1 MSEKTYRI
9 TADTSQAIK
18 NFNKLADVMTKVG
31 SMPDGFQKSVY
42 NALNKAQKDIV
53 KYGNDVS
60 KLGVV
65 FSTLNQNIQ
74 KALDFHKVEG
84 LPSAIKERFKDI
96 SKEAE
101 NTTTT
106 ITKLQNKMNELSR
119 SAGLTYQ
126 SIYSMSSSLGQLR
139 KSATDV
145 SNQISV
151 QSNSITSLA
160 NASIKAANDI
170 SKLSLDTERFRSISK
185 NLENDLTGVNDRV
198 QNLSTKTRNAKAN
211 VEVLRVES
219 TRLKD
224 IFKQLEEMK
233 LEIRGIEKAKA
244 NLEDL
249 KNKHKQAITV
259 SKENR
264 MVLQELEKQYS
275 SNQQKL
281 SLYINKYDELGNK
294 IKNLKNA
301 GANVPTSL
309 LDTYER
315 MGKAV
320 KEIAAEMKNVEK
332 SIVSAKNK
340 QEQLN
345 ATANNMKNALGRLS
359 TENKISDTT
368 LAHYK
373 EMVLNLESQYRK
385 TKEAT
390 NAAKAYNS
398 EIAKQSGVLRL
409 VGTQFRSLIYD
420 LNAVRIAFVLLS
432 SSTGILSAIKIIAD
446 FDKSMARVRSLMLG
460 AGEATNTLNV
470 EFKALSDTVMA
481 LGATTKFTAGQV
493 AEGAVII
500 TQAGYDA
507 KESIDVLKPTLD
519 LAVAG
524 QIEMSEA
531 ADTLTKTIAMFQKQ
545 TSESAHVAD
554 IYAAAVNYSQTNMS
568 ELANAMTYVGPV
580 AETFGLSLEETAGY
594 LAVLANNGISAS
606 KAGTSLR
613 QLMMN
618 IQQPTAK
625 ATQVLNAYGLNLK
638 DLQRQGMSAEQ
649 ALRHILT
656 TLSEAGRLGGVVR
669 VTALPAAESL
679 GKSGDRIAE
688 MLGLL
693 EEVDGYAKKVAEN
706 NMDNLTDQF
715 IQLVSAVQDTI
726 IKFGEFSGLTDGL
739 TNMFKSGADGI
750 RSWNVDMADLIT
762 DLGLLGGV
770 LFALRGRWK
779 SYSDAVK
786 NAQNGQAN
794 YNGIV
799 TRTQA
804 VFTGFKNKI
813 NEVNDSIFKYKQ
825 SLQGTTLATKAVGT
839 AAKIASI
846 PIAAMA
852 IEMAAFTAVMY
863 AISKAVEYFMSNDID
878 DVLQNNADL
887 IKLASQA
894 TVEGTKAYEDYK
906 KAIDAIAASAKQM
919 NEIQLTGKIEEA
931 KEKIE
936 QTTEALEDNINDLI
950 KKLSNIRA
958 ERKYFF
964 GTGWGDLGDYQ
975 EQIDFIYETTGSQ
988 IDILKDLYQA
998 VQSGDEEEIANI
1010 MANVDSGALQQLSE
1024 MIGFDNII
1032 PSVTKIDELSS
1043 AFKAFNDELNAM
1055 QGEMDNKALAKFN
1068 IDLSKLLDNL
1078 TLIRELSKTNLTEVF
1093 AGAGAGSVNKIA
1105 EMDRFIPID
1114 SFRNMYNE
1122 ILKVENGGKELANVL
1137 DFSREKGF
1145 FFNRGDLEAELDYL
1159 RKQLELYEKVRQ
1171 GYEKMNNEQ
1180 GMMEYAAKYDKLQQT
1195 ITLLESYGT
1204 ELDSLNQSA
1213 FQENFLKIWQEA
1225 AEKVDTDKIEKITES
1240 IFKVTEA
1247 TDDFREN
1254 FAKNM
1259 GVDFLAMG
1267 KEMGLLNEGDI
1278 SLGRTFEGIRIDS
1291 QPVYDYVN
1299 AMKEKIAA
1307 DLEDSKITEQ
1317 QYKNALRY
1325 LDVLPD
1331 LMKASYDKSKGKSRR
1346 KREDD
1351 FYLIYL
1357 QSEVAIGNTTD
1368 ALNGYNEQLL
1378 KTYELEKRMRDLQER
1393 NPKGG
1398 YYYNEAIESLK
1409 IQQEVIKAQ
1418 MQAKTVYEPNRK
1430 EINNLQKTWGAT
1442 GIDTKALDVN
1452 REYLDVLEKTK
1463 ALELARS
1470 DARLKNNA
1478 DIIKNMEAQLNLEKQ
1493 QYEIKNKM
1501 YALES
1506 VGNQAEMVTSIN
1518 KLKSGGWL
1526 QNQADWKANQIKFDS
1541 QIEMINEQIEE
1552 VAGRITTLS
1561 SQTSTSIFES
1571 GEIER
1576 LQLLRQELELR
1587 KELLELQ
1594 KQANNPSG
1602 WEGAK
1607 QAFREYAQTVG
1618 NDAVLMKD
1626 AITQS
1631 LDSISSGLTE
1641 GLYAAMKGTEYNWSQ
1656 FWDNLAK
1663 IFLQKAIEMTVM
1675 RGMSALFNGISGL
1688 FGGNMFSGGTTALE
1702 GTWDK
1707 IGSAFGLGSFGM
1719 KTHAKGGIIKSPTYM
1734 MGSDG
1739 LHQAGERGAEAI
1751 MPLKRLSGGQLGISA
1766 EGAGG
1771 GNVNNNDFSIHITT
1785 TGSSGNAEQD
1795 RKQAEELQ
1803 RLVKMTVNQQIGE
1816 FQKKQYRQ
1824 GGMHY
1829 SKK

>member
-1 MSEKTYRI
+1 MAEKTYMI

-18 NFNKLADVMTKVG
+18 NYQKLLNVMTKVG
-31 SMPDGFQKSVY
+31 SMPDSFQKSVY
-42 NALNKAQKDIV
+42 NALNKAQEDII

-60 KLGVV
+60 KLGIV
-65 FSTLNQNIQ
+65 FSKLNQTIN
-74 KALDFHKVEG
+74 KALDFNKTEV
-84 LPSAIKERFKDI
+84 LPSAIKDRIKDI
-96 SKEAE
+96 SKEAD

-106 ITKLQNKMNELSR
+106 IVRLQRAVGDLSR
-119 SAGLTYQ
+119 SIGLTYQ
-126 SIYSMSSSLGQLR
+126 SIHSMGSSLGQLR

-151 QSNSITSLA
+151 QTNSITSLA
-160 NASIKAANDI
+160 NASIKAASDI
-170 SKLSLDTERFRSISK
+170 SKLSLDTNRFSATAKAID
-185 NLENDLTGVNDRV
+185 NDLTGVSDRV
-198 QNLSTKTRNAKAN
+198 QKLSNSARNAKAN
-211 VEVLRVES
+211 VEVLRVEG

-244 NLEDL
+244 NLDDL
-249 KNKHKQAITV
+249 KNKYQQAITV

-281 SLYINKYDELGNK
+281 SLYTSKYDELGKK
-294 IKNLKNA
+294 INNLKNA

-309 LDTYER
+309 LDTYEK

-320 KEIAAEMKNVEK
+320 REIVAEMKNVEK
-332 SIVSAKNK
+332 SIISARNK

-359 TENKISDTT
+359 NENKISDAT
-368 LAHYK
+368 LAQYRD
-373 EMVLNLESQYRK
+373 MVLSLESKYRA

-390 NAAKAYNS
+390 NASKAYNS
-398 EIAKQSGVLRL
+398 EMAKQSGVLRL
-409 VGTQFRSLIYD
+409 VGSQFRSLIYD
-420 LNAVRIAFVLLS
+420 LNAVRIAFILLS
-432 SSTGILSAIKIIAD
+432 SSTGILSSIKVIAE
-446 FDKSMARVRSLMLG
+446 FDKSMARVRSLMIG

-507 KESIDVLKPTLD
+507 KESIDVLRPTLD

-545 TSESAHVAD
+545 TSEASHVAD
-554 IYAAAVNYSQTNMS
+554 VYAAAVNYSQTNMS

-580 AETFGLSLEETAGY
+580 SETFGLTLEETAGY

-638 DLQRQGMSAEQ
+638 ELQKQGMSAEQ

-656 TLSEAGRLGGVVR
+656 TLSEAGRLGSVVR

-679 GKSGDRIAE
+679 GKSGDRISK
-688 MLGLL
+688 MLKDLKQ
-693 EEVDGYAKKVAEN
+693 VDDYAKKVAEN

-750 RSWNVDMADLIT
+750 RSWNIDMADLIT

-779 SYSDAVK
+779 TYSDAVK
-786 NAQNGQAN
+786 NAQNGQVS
-794 YNGIV
+794 YNSVINK
-799 TRTQA
+799 TQA

-813 NEVNDSIFKYKQ
+813 NEVNDSIFKYRQ
-825 SLQGTTLATKAVGT
+825 SLQGATLATKAVGT

-846 PIAAMA
+846 PIATMA
-852 IEMAAFTAVMY
+852 IEMAAFTAIMY
-863 AISKAVEYFMSNDID
+863 GLSKAVEYFMSNDID

-906 KAIDAIAASAKQM
+906 KAIDAVAASAKQM
-919 NEIQLTGKIEEA
+919 NKIQLTGKIRETKEELD
-931 KEKIE
+931 KIE
-936 QTTEALEDNINDLI
+936 KSLISVANKLRGRVFLIQEGMNPESYMFANYTDEQFDIVAETTGETLPLINELVGAIKSGDSEEVASLMAELDVDAI
-950 KKLSNIRA
+950 KKLA
-958 ERKYFF
+958 ESLGRD
-964 GTGWGDLGDYQ
+964 DLV
-975 EQIDFIYETTGSQ
+975 
-988 IDILKDLYQA
+988 DLLL
-998 VQSGDEEEIANI
+998 DL
-1010 MANVDSGALQQLSE
+1010 DKLSGAFK
-1024 MIGFDNII
+1024 G
-1032 PSVTKIDELSS
+1032 VTDEI
-1043 AFKAFNDELNAM
+1043 KAM
-1055 QGEMDNKALAKFN
+1055 QGEMENKALAKFKGD
-1068 IDLSKLLDNL
+1068 ISDILDKL
-1078 TLIRELSKTNLTEVF
+1078 TLIKELSKTNLTEAF
-1093 AGAGAGSVNKIA
+1093 AGADVGSSVKIA

-1122 ILKVENGGKELANVL
+1122 ILKVENGGKELADIL

-1145 FFNRGDLEAELDYL
+1145 FFNRGNLENELDVL
-1159 RKQLELYEKVRQ
+1159 RKQIGVYQSIIEVA
-1171 GYEKMNNEQ
+1171 EKMNNQ
-1180 GMMEYAAKYDKLQQT
+1180 ADIGEYSAKIENLKKT

-1204 ELDSLNQSA
+1204 ELDNLNQSA

-1225 AEKVDTDKIEKITES
+1225 AEKVDTDKIEKIAES

-1247 TDDFREN
+1247 TEDFREN

-1259 GVDFLAMG
+1259 GADFLAMG

-1278 SLGRTFEGIRIDS
+1278 ALGRTFEGIRIDS

-1299 AMKEKIAA
+1299 AMKEKIAT
-1307 DLEDSKITEQ
+1307 DLEDSKITEL

-1368 ALNGYNEQLL
+1368 ALNALNEKLL
-1378 KTYELEKRMRDLQER
+1378 KSYEIQKRIKDLQER

-1398 YYYNEAIESLK
+1398 AYFAEAMKSLEQQQAVIE
-1409 IQQEVIKAQ
+1409 AQ
-1418 MQAKTVYEPNRK
+1418 MGGKEYYDSQSKT
-1430 EINNLQKTWGAT
+1430 LGDMQKTWGAM
-1442 GIDTKALDVN
+1442 GIDTKVLDVN
-1452 REYLDVLEKTK
+1452 RDYLDVLEKTK
-1463 ALELARS
+1463 ALELARN
-1470 DARLKNNA
+1470 DARLKNN
-1478 DIIKNMEAQLNLEKQ
+1478 DKIISNMEAQLNLERE

-1506 VGNQAEMVTSIN
+1506 IRSQAETTVSIN
-1518 KLKSGGWL
+1518 KLKYGGWL
-1526 QNQADWKANQIKFDS
+1526 QNQADWKATQIMFDS
-1541 QIEMINEQIEE
+1541 QIEMINQQVEDT
-1552 VAGRITTLS
+1552 ANRITALA
-1561 SQTSTSIFES
+1561 SQANPSIIES

-1576 LQLLRQELELR
+1576 LQLLRQELQLR

-1641 GLYAAMKGTEYNWSQ
+1641 GLYAAMKGTEYNWEQ

-1663 IFLQKAIEMTVM
+1663 IFLEKALEMTVM
-1675 RGMSALFNGISGL
+1675 RGMSAIFNGISGL
-1688 FGGNMFSGGTTALE
+1688 FGGNIFSGGGTKALE
-1702 GTWDK
+1702 GTWNK
-1707 IGSAFGLGSFGM
+1707 IGSSMSLGSFGM

-1734 MGSDG
+1734 MGRDG

-1785 TGSSGNAEQD
+1785 TGSSGNPEQD
-1795 RKQAEELQ
+1795 RKQAEEIQ
-1803 RLVKMTVNQQIGE
+1803 RMVKMMVNQQIGE
-1816 FQKKQYRQ
+1816 ANKRQYRQ
-1824 GGMHY
+1824 GGMMY
-1829 SKK
+1829 GKK

>member
-1 MSEKTYRI
+1 MADKTYRI

-65 FSTLNQNIQ
+65 FSTLNQSIQ

-84 LPSAIKERFKDI
+84 LPSAIKERFRDI
-96 SKEAE
+96 SKEAD
-101 NTTTT
+101 NTTVTMGR
-106 ITKLQNKMNELSR
+106 LQKAMGDLSR

-126 SIYSMSSSLGQLR
+126 SIHSMSSSLGQLR

-198 QNLSTKTRNAKAN
+198 QKLSNSARNAKAN
-211 VEVLRVES
+211 VEVLRVEG

-244 NLEDL
+244 NLDDL
-249 KNKHKQAITV
+249 KNKYQQAISV
-259 SKENR
+259 YQANKA
-264 MVLQELEKQYS
+264 VLQELERQYS

-281 SLYINKYDELGNK
+281 SLYTSKYDELGKK
-294 IKNLKNA
+294 INNLKSA

-309 LDTYER
+309 LDTYEK

-320 KEIAAEMKNVEK
+320 REIAAEMKNVEK
-332 SIVSAKNK
+332 SIVSARNK

-345 ATANNMKNALGRLS
+345 ATANNMKNALGRLAN
-359 TENKISDTT
+359 ENKISDTT
-368 LAHYK
+368 LAHYR

-398 EIAKQSGVLRL
+398 EMAKQSGVLRL

-432 SSTGILSAIKIIAD
+432 SSTGILSAIKVIAD
-446 FDKSMARVRSLMLG
+446 FDKSIARVRSLMIG
-460 AGEATNTLNV
+460 AEEATSKLNV
-470 EFKALSDTVMA
+470 EFQALSDTVMA
-481 LGATTKFTAGQV
+481 LGATTKFTTGQV

-507 KESIDVLKPTLD
+507 KESIDVLRPTLD

-531 ADTLTKTIAMFQKQ
+531 ADTLTKTIAMFQKE
-545 TSESAHVAD
+545 TSEAAHVAD
-554 IYAAAVNYSQTNMS
+554 VYAAAVNYSQTNMS

-625 ATQVLNAYGLNLK
+625 AAQVLNAYGLNLK

-693 EEVDGYAKKVAEN
+693 EEVDDYAKKVAEN

-750 RSWNVDMADLIT
+750 RSWNIDMADMIT

-779 SYSDAVK
+779 TYSDAVK
-786 NAQNGQAN
+786 NAQNGQVK
-794 YNGIV
+794 YNTILTRSQNVFTGLRDRIIGARDSLTSYARSMQTLTYR
-799 TRTQA
+799 TRTQI
-804 VFTGFKNKI
+804 V
-813 NEVNDSIFKYKQ
+813 
-825 SLQGTTLATKAVGT
+825 ATRVLTSTIGV
-839 AAKIASI
+839 
-846 PIAAMA
+846 MA

-863 AISKAVEYFMSNDID
+863 GISKAVEYFMNNNID
-878 DVLQNNADL
+878 DVLQNNTDL
-887 IKLASQA
+887 IKLASAA
-894 TVEGTKAYEDYK
+894 TKEGTKAYEDYR
-906 KAIDAIAASAKQM
+906 AALDAVAASAKQM

-931 KEKIE
+931 KKELDKIE
-936 QTTEALEDNINDLI
+936 KSISKVSLKLKDQLINVSSGYTTHGIRNALYTDEQYDIIAEATGQTLPLIDNLMSAVKSGNSEEVASIMAEFDSDAI
-950 KKLSNIRA
+950 KKLS
-958 ERKYFF
+958 ESL
-964 GTGWGDLGDYQ
+964 GTPWL
-975 EQIDFIYETTGSQ
+975 
-988 IDILKDLYQA
+988 
-998 VQSGDEEEIANI
+998 
-1010 MANVDSGALQQLSE
+1010 
-1024 MIGFDNII
+1024 FDRLIEL
-1032 PSVTKIDELSS
+1032 DEL
-1043 AFKAFNDELNAM
+1043 AYGFKGVSDKIKAM

-1068 IDLSKLLDNL
+1068 IDLSKLLDKL
-1078 TLIRELSKTNLTEVF
+1078 TLIRELSKTNLTEAF
-1093 AGAGAGSVNKIA
+1093 AGAGASSSGKIA

-1180 GMMEYAAKYDKLQQT
+1180 GMMEYSAKYDKLQQT

-1204 ELDSLNQSA
+1204 ELDNLNQSA

-1225 AEKVDTDKIEKITES
+1225 AEKVDTDKIEKIAES
-1240 IFKVTEA
+1240 MFKVTEA
-1247 TDDFREN
+1247 TEDFREN

-1267 KEMGLLNEGDI
+1267 KEMGLLDTGDI

-1299 AMKEKIAA
+1299 AMKEKIAT
-1307 DLEDSKITEQ
+1307 DLEDSKITEL

-1357 QSEVAIGNTTD
+1357 QSEVAIGNRTD

-1442 GIDTKALDVN
+1442 GIDTKALEIN

-1561 SQTSTSIFES
+1561 SQTSPSIFES

-1675 RGMSALFNGISGL
+1675 RGMSAIFNGIAGL
-1688 FGGNMFSGGTTALE
+1688 IGGDNMFSGGTKALE
-1702 GTWDK
+1702 GTWSK
-1707 IGSAFGLGSFGM
+1707 IGSAFSLGSFDM

-1771 GNVNNNDFSIHITT
+1771 GSVNNNDFSIHITT

-1803 RLVKMTVNQQIGE
+1803 KLVKMTVNQQIGE